1 MTQIVPL
8 NKETHRALRVDGRA
22 SAAYGDNRRFEQV
35 IVKEFAQLVVHYPI
49 LFSKD
54 PQTGQFYCGVMLGI
68 DEGENL
74 FLDEWEVREFYRPL
88 RRDLPRCFDRP
99 PQLPGPRGYGSCEIH
114 LV

>member
-8 NKETHRALRVDGRA
+8 NKEIHRALTVDGRA
-22 SAAYGDNRRFEQV
+22 SAAYGDNRRFVQV

-54 PQTGQFYCGVMLGI
+54 PQTGQFFCGVMSGF

-74 FLDEWEVREFYRPL
+74 FLEEWREREFYRPL
-88 RRDLPRCFDRP
+88 NPAARTFLPRRA
-99 PQLPGPRGYGSCEIH
+99 GPRHRSR
-114 LV
+114 